1 MMEARPC
8 KVLSIQGHVV
18 SSCEIAAY
26 TLQILGIEVYTLYS
40 VQVSSPIPQSG
51 WKGQV
56 LHQKEL
62 EELMADLAA
71 KGLDRDFTHLFT
83 GYIGSSSF
91 LNHIPEVIRQLRQ
104 HNKNLIFVCDP
115 VLGDNGKMCVPESHV
130 AIYRDHIIP
139 LADIV
144 TPNQYEAELL
154 TGKPILDADDAWTV
168 IDNIHSMAC
177 QSVFLSSAHL
187 GYDDYLLGFA
197 SRISGK
203 KKTTATLKSPLVH
216 TSFSGTG
223 ELYAA
228 LVLAWMYRSGGDI
241 VATLEHTTA
250 TVQAV
255 LNRTSQSAT
264 GKNGDTTAKK
274 IPLNLK
280 LVQSK
285 GDIEDPNVIVKCKTS
300 LDSDVDWYE

>member
-1 MMEARPC
+1 MMEARPS

-18 SSCEIAAY
+18 SACDIAAY
-26 TLQILGIEVYTLYS
+26 TLQILGIEVCSLHS
-40 VQVSSPIPQSG
+40 AQVSSPISQPG

-62 EELMADLAA
+62 EELMGGLAA
-71 KGLDRDFTHLFT
+71 KSLDRDFTHLLT

-91 LNHIPEVIRQLRQ
+91 LNHIPELIRQLRQ
-104 HNKNLIFVCDP
+104 HNSNLVFVCDP
-115 VLGDNGKMCVPESHV
+115 VLGDNGRMCVPESYV
-130 AIYRDHIIP
+130 DIYRDYIIP

-168 IDNIHSMAC
+168 IDNIHSMGC
-177 QSVFLSSAHL
+177 PSVFLSSAHL

-197 SRISGK
+197 SRVSGK
-203 KKTTATLKSPLVH
+203 KKTTATLKCPLVH
-216 TSFSGTG
+216 TSFTGTG

-228 LVLAWMYRSGGDI
+228 LVLAWMSRTGDDV

-264 GKNGDTTAKK
+264 GKNGEGAGKK
-274 IPLNLK
+274 GPYHLK
-280 LVQSK
+280 LIQSK
-285 GDIEDPNVIVKCKTS
+285 SDIEEPNIIVKCKSS
-300 LDSDVDWYE
+300 LDSDVDWQ